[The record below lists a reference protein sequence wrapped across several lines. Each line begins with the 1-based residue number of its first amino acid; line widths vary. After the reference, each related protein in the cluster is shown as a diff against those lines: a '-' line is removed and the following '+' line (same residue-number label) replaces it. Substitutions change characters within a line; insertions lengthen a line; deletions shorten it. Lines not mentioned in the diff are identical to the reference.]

1 MATIEFQHTLLHL
14 QKHLNHFAFRLT
26 SNTED
31 ARDLLQETNLK
42 ALNYCD
48 KFQCDSNFKAWI
60 FTIMKNTFINN
71 YRRQINYNIIN
82 EFDGLS
88 VLNQIKSD
96 LTLDPASLIDS
107 KELEKSIESID
118 DKLRIPF
125 KMKHEGFKYKE
136 IAEILD
142 LKLGTVKSRIFFA
155 RQELMKKLTEDVSN

>member
-1 MATIEFQHTLLHL
+1 MTTLEFQHQLLHL

-26 SNTED
+26 ANAD
-31 ARDLLQETNLK
+31 NARDLLQETNLK

-48 KFQCDSNFKAWI
+48 RFERDSNFKAWT

-71 YRRQINYNIIN
+71 YRRQINFRIIN

-88 VLNQIKSD
+88 VLNQMKSD
-96 LTLDPASLIDS
+96 LTLDPASLIGL
-107 KELEKSIESID
+107 KELEKNIESMD

-142 LKLGTVKSRIFFA
+142 LKLGTVKSRIFIA
-155 RQELMKKLTEDVSN
+155 RKELMKKLTEVL